1 MKVKIF
7 KGFKDF
13 SKSIDVDENNDVS
26 GIVQEIL
33 KKVHKNGDAALR
45 EYTEKFDKA
54 TPDTWLVPE
63 TALEEALDNLGKD
76 LLLVLQQA
84 ADNIMFFHER
94 QKTNSQ
100 LDFSPDGS
108 VLGWKVTPV
117 DSAGIYVPGGRA
129 AYPSTLL
136 MNAIPAQIA
145 EVPRIAIVSP
155 PGSSG
160 LPHPLVMATAAF
172 MGLKELYAV
181 GGVQSIAA
189 LAYGTESIEK
199 VVKITGPGNAYVV
212 EAKRQLYGIVG
223 IDSLAGPSE
232 IMIVSDRE
240 DIPIDYLVRDMLSQ
254 AEHDPDAGAFLV
266 TTSENQ
272 AKKVAERIKNLVPK
286 LPRKEI
292 IEASCSKRSAIVLAK
307 DLEEIFEIIN
317 EIAPEHLEI
326 LTKKPFEDLYKIR
339 NAGAIFLGPNTPE
352 PVGDYFAGPNH
363 TLPTSACAKFSSPLG
378 VQDFV
383 KTSSVISY
391 SAERLKNQGEQI
403 IRFAEEEELFSHA
416 AAIQTRLDNF

>member
-7 KGFKDF
+7 KGLKDF

-63 TALEEALDNLGKD
+63 NALEEALDKLNKD

-145 EVPRIAIVSP
+145 EVPRIAIISQ

-232 IMIVSDRE
+232 IMIVSDRQ
-240 DIPIDYLVRDMLSQ
+240 DIPVDYIVRDMLSQ

-272 AKKVAERIKNLVPK
+272 AKKVAERIKKLVPK

-292 IEASCSKRSAIVLAK
+292 IEASFSNRSAIILAK

-317 EIAPEHLEI
+317 EFAPEHLEI

>member
-1 MKVKIF
+1 MEVKIF
-7 KGFKDF
+7 KGFKTF

-33 KKVHKNGDAALR
+33 KKVRKSGDTALR
-45 EYTEKFDKA
+45 EYTEQFDKA
-54 TPDTWLVPE
+54 TPDSWLVPE
-63 TALEEALDNLGKD
+63 TVLEEALDNLGKD
-76 LLLVLQQA
+76 LLVVLKQA

-100 LDFSPDGS
+100 LDFSSDGS

-240 DIPIDYLVRDMLSQ
+240 DIPIDYLVRDMVSQ

-292 IEASCSKRSAIVLAK
+292 IEASFSKRSAIVLAK